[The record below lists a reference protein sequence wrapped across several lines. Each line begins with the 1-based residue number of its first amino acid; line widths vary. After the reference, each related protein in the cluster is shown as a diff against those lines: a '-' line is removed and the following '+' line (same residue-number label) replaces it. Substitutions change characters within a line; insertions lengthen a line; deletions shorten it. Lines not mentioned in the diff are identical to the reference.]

1 MTRDEIIKALNE
13 SICPDEELY
22 LEPELEEAIE
32 NFSEPF
38 QLVEP
43 ILRLIENN
51 PSVYFGCPGSLVH
64 FAEKFSGKGYEELL
78 MQSVR
83 RNPTEHNIL
92 MLHRCFNDPSDNR
105 KSQYRALI
113 TDLKNSAD
121 ISEDI
126 RKAIDGFDWN

>member
-1 MTRDEIIKALNE
+1 M
-13 SICPDEELY
+13 PDEELY
-22 LEPELEEAIE
+22 LDPEPEEVIE
-32 NFSEPF
+32 NFPEPF

-78 MQSVR
+78 MQSVK
-83 RNPTEHNIL
+83 RNPTEHNIR

-105 KSQYRALI
+105 KNQYKALI
-113 TDLKNSAD
+113 SDLKNSAD

-126 RKAIDGFDWN
+126 RKAINGFNWK